1 MTDQTQG
8 WTRRLSLRKRDTE
21 THQVAMEAQAEN
33 GLQGGAAGAA
43 GGGEV
48 AQPEVERA
56 ETEEA
61 AGISAEERQKIK
73 DAAALLLADAHA
85 MELLDEETRK
95 KMAEKWGDKKEKERR
110 KEKNERERLRR
121 ENKKRQR
128 AELEAQIEA
137 LRVERLDDSEG
148 EAAGGVSAA
157 ARAPKRVRPITI
169 ESGDEG
175 DDEAN
180 MVDAQEEAVAAAL
193 AVGQRG
199 KTKGMEGAAG
209 AGVPEWD
216 VNCFLLPAK
225 VGRDGTCLIPK
236 DNATAGALARG
247 PNPDGEYKLRRRWPS
262 ELVKK
267 VLKEWAAQ
275 LTRERD
281 SVTDRTEK
289 REAERARKVA
299 EAAAV
304 LMRFFDGCTNFPD
317 L

>member
-1 MTDQTQG
+1 
-8 WTRRLSLRKRDTE
+8 
-21 THQVAMEAQAEN
+21 MEAQAEN